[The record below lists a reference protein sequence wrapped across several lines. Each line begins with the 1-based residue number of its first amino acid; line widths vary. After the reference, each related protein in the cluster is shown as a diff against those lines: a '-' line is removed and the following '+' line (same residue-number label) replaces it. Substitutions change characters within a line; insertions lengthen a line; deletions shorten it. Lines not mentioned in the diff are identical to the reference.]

1 MIVADNSSEPHER
14 ITFAWWNTSL
24 APSGNSRKCED
35 LRRNAIEVIVY
46 LLKAAK
52 VDFLALGET
61 STEDLDYLKALDIF
75 EGLEFRC
82 GISKAGKSKFDICY
96 ISNPNKVT
104 PLNSENIVYL
114 KGNSTLKVA
123 QKIDVVE
130 NHSGTIFTLFAS
142 HWPSRLWCEQNHA
155 DRHAL
160 GINLRSEIDKIIN
173 SSQSPPHIILLGD
186 YNDEPFD
193 ASLSSQ
199 LMATRDVELV
209 QKRKHLF
216 YNPYWSQM
224 GQEKGDNRLRG
235 GSYFYKGGET
245 TRWHTFDQI
254 IYSHAFV
261 SAKKWR
267 LAPDNAHIND
277 VPGLADLVVSAKSK
291 FDHIPVCG
299 IIERVN

>member
-1 MIVADNSSEPHER
+1 MTDKDNNSETEKR
-14 ITFAWWNTSL
+14 VTFAWWNTSL
-24 APSGNSRKCED
+24 APSGKSRECEK
-35 LRRNAIEVIVY
+35 LRQSAVEVIAY
-46 LLKAAK
+46 LFTIAR

-61 STEDLDYLKALDIF
+61 STNDFEYLKALEIF
-75 EGLEFRC
+75 DGLEFRC

-96 ISNPNKVT
+96 ISNPGKIT
-104 PLNSENIVYL
+104 ILNSENVLYL
-114 KGNSTLKVA
+114 KGNSTLKIA
-123 QKIDVVE
+123 QKIDIIE
-130 NHSGTIFTLFAS
+130 NHSGTIFNLFAS

-160 GINLRSEIDKIIN
+160 GVNLRLEVDKILKE
-173 SSQSPPHIILLGD
+173 SESPPHIILLGD

-193 ASLSSQ
+193 ASLSHQ
-199 LMATRDVELV
+199 VMATRDIELV

-224 GQEKGDNRLRG
+224 GQKKGDSISRG
-235 GSYFYKGGET
+235 GSYFYRGGET

-267 LAPDNAHIND
+267 LAQDNAHIID
-277 VPGLADLVVSAKSK
+277 VPGLADLVISTKSK

-299 IIERVN
+299 VIEKVN